1 MVVVKFLVSVCAS
14 DLYPLSTENS
24 KINLM
29 SIFLIEFL
37 TYVFKT
43 FF

>member
-1 MVVVKFLVSVCAS
+1 MVVVKFLVSVYAS
-14 DLYPLSTENS
+14 DLYPSSAENS

-29 SIFLIEFL
+29 SIFAIEFL

-43 FF
+43 SF